1 MTKAQQETI
10 DFVDECLRV
19 LPDVV
24 GEKVAKT
31 CEGLVN
37 VDISDCGIPAWFDV
51 PVLDIV
57 KSYAQITDEVT
68 SGFLDDYSFVK
79 QQEELLEYL
88 KIGQSYEIETIDAME
103 AFKTG
108 MMDIWEALIQYLL
121 LRDRAELFYLEFDEE
136 L

>member
-24 GEKVAKT
+24 GDKVAKT
-31 CEGLVN
+31 CKGLVHA
-37 VDISDCGIPAWFDV
+37 DIGECGIPEWFRI
-51 PVLDIV
+51 PVIDIV
-57 KSYAQITDEVT
+57 KSYADITNEVA
-68 SGFLDDYSFVK
+68 GQMVDDYSFMRD
-79 QQEELLEYL
+79 QEELLDYL
-88 KIGQSYEIETIDAME
+88 KIGQSYELDTINCME

-108 MMDIWEALIQYLL
+108 MMDVWEALIQYLL